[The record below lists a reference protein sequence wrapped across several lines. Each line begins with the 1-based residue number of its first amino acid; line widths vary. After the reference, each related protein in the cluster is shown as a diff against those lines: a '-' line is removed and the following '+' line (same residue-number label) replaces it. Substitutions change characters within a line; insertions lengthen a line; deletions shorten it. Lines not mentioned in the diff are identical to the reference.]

1 MKKWI
6 SLSLSGGK
14 SSRFK
19 SSEHKALHVISGK
32 IVANIIISTLKKAGI
47 DNNAIVVP
55 KALAK
60 KFSDKFD
67 KEIMIISQKHAHGT
81 GDAIKVSRKI
91 IKNYKYSL
99 IINGD
104 LPLVSTNLIKKI
116 IKKHEQ
122 NNSVMTLTAVSG
134 NKYSGYG
141 KIIVKNSV
149 IEKIEENVTYS
160 ENDKLNAGIYAVDN
174 AWLLD
179 NINKIK
185 RSSNK
190 EIPLTSIIEIARK
203 NNQVVTLLNLG
214 NTDEALQINTDKQLE
229 LVSRKIQNNI
239 NAKLI
244 NKGVS
249 IQNSDNT
256 YIEYDVVIRAGTTI
270 LPNTFIEKASI
281 IGKNCTI
288 GPGAV
293 INNSQVGNNAHIID
307 SRIVDSTLK
316 NNIKVGPYSHI
327 RPKSL
332 IMDDVTIGTNVEV
345 KNSIIGKHSKI
356 GHFSYIGDS
365 ELKQSVN
372 IGAGT
377 VTANYS
383 GTKKHNTYIGANAFI
398 GSNATLVAP
407 ISIGQ
412 NAYVGAGSVINK
424 NIPNGQTWVGN
435 PGKLLK

>member
-19 SSEHKALHVISGK
+19 SSEHKALHEISGK
-32 IVANIIISTLKKAGI
+32 VVADIIISTIKKAGI
-47 DNNAIVVP
+47 HDNAIVAP
-55 KALAK
+55 DALIK
-60 KFSDKFD
+60 KFSDKLD
-67 KEIMIISQKHAHGT
+67 NEIIIISQKHPHGT
-81 GDAIKVSRKI
+81 GDAIKISSKI

-104 LPLVSTNLIKKI
+104 LPLVSSKLIKKVI
-116 IKKHEQ
+116 NKHEQ
-122 NNSVMTLTAVSG
+122 NNSVMTLTTVSG
-134 NKYSGYG
+134 NNYAGYG
-141 KIIVKNSV
+141 KITVTNKLV
-149 IEKIEENVTYS
+149 EKIEENVAYS

-174 AWLLD
+174 TWLLD

-185 RSSNK
+185 RASNK
-190 EIPLTSIIEIARK
+190 EIPFTSIIEIARK
-203 NNQVVTLLNLG
+203 NNQNITLVNLG
-214 NTDEALQINTDKQLE
+214 NTDEALQINTDEQLAI
-229 LVSRKIQNNI
+229 VSKKIQKNI

-244 NKGVS
+244 NKGVN
-249 IQNSDNT
+249 IQSPDNT
-256 YIEYDVVIRAGTTI
+256 YIDYDVIIKTGTSI
-270 LPNTFIEKASI
+270 LPNTFIKKASL
-281 IGKNCTI
+281 IGKDCTI
-288 GPGAV
+288 GPGTV
-293 INNSQVGNNAHIID
+293 INNSQVGNNVHIID
-307 SRIVDSTLK
+307 SHIVNSTLN
-316 NNIKVGPYSHI
+316 NNITVGPYSHI
-327 RPKSL
+327 RPQSL
-332 IMDDVTIGTNVEV
+332 IMDNVTIGTNVEI
-345 KNSIIGKHSKI
+345 KNSIIGKSSKI

-383 GTKKHNTYIGANAFI
+383 GTKKHKTYIGANAFI
-398 GSNATLVAP
+398 GSNSTLVAP

-412 NAYVGAGSVINK
+412 KAYIGAGSMINK